1 MRTIYFVIS
10 LPRSGTSSIS
20 RMANIVG
27 LKSQHPPHQSFI
39 HNWKGE
45 WEWNFFSDTPTFC
58 PKNVEMV
65 CKSTE
70 IEPKF
75 IFIERDFDDIF
86 NSWVNV
92 KLFKNYQKLII
103 SSNSDDGSFYSGME
117 FDLNSYDDAFGGE
130 ILTEENYKTLFQNHK
145 NKVLSIVEEYNKPIL
160 IYNFE
165 DGWKPFCE
173 FTNTEIPTEDIPH
186 LNNKKI
192 YEKI

>member
-1 MRTIYFVIS
+1 MRTVYFVIS

-27 LKSQHPPHQSFI
+27 FKAQHPPHQSFV
-39 HNWKGE
+39 HNWKGQ

-65 CKSTE
+65 CQSTE

-92 KLFKNYQKLII
+92 NLFKNYNKLIEA
-103 SSNSDDGSFYSGME
+103 SNGDSEYHPSME
-117 FDLNSYDDAFGGE
+117 FDFDSYTDAFGGE
-130 ILTEENYKTLFQNHK
+130 ILTEENYRTIFQNHK
-145 NKVLSIVEEYNKPIL
+145 TKVLKIVEEYNKPIL
-160 IYNFE
+160 IYDFK
-165 DGWKPFCE
+165 DGWGPFCE
-173 FTNTEIPTEDIPH
+173 FTNTEIPDEEIPH